1 MSNSKFNLT
10 AVIPFLLSMATILV
24 GIQQFSEKQAQA
36 NREPFLK
43 KQLEIGFEASE
54 VAARLASETDATKW
68 ETARQRFWQLYW
80 GPLSIVEDP
89 SVEAEMVNLGRLVP
103 KAPSS
108 SSDLPMTSLQG
119 PSYRLAH
126 AIRQLTLTQWEIDL
140 PALAAERSGAN

>member
-1 MSNSKFNLT
+1 MSDSKFNLT
-10 AVIPFLLSMATILV
+10 ALIPWLLSMATILV

-36 NREPFLK
+36 NREPFLQ
-43 KQLEIGFEASE
+43 KQLELGFETSE

-68 ETARQRFWQLYW
+68 EAARQRFWQLYW

-89 SVEAEMVNLGRLVP
+89 SVEAEMVNLGGLVP
-103 KAPSS
+103 KAPSP

-140 PALAAERSGAN
+140 PALPARRSGTN